1 MIFAL
6 FLAFHAADIWSHKRS
21 AERAFIQAGS
31 AIKRFIE
38 LTSPAQM
45 NVPEAATAVR
55 RYVLAVKE
63 DEWTHHRNQKASS
76 KAEAALR
83 DLQALTV
90 RMARDTPGPAASQ
103 AFALVEGLG
112 LTDYDLVGFSL
123 GSRTAARG
131 VIAGLDPRRLVL
143 AGMGLEGLAGWTR
156 RSAFFLDAI
165 ARFDEVKHG
174 DAAFM
179 AVAFMKTQKVDL
191 VAAKLL
197 LESVGDTDAADLAK
211 IAMPTM
217 VLCGAQDRD
226 NGDPAALTAALPDAV
241 QAVDAVADQQT
252 GVVDQHIQI
261 TDLGAHAL
269 GQRGG
274 GRGVAH
280 VQRKGPAFTAGL
292 AHQFQGFC

>member
-1 MIFAL
+1 MSEA
-6 FLAFHAADIWSHKRS
+6 
-21 AERAFIQAGS
+21 
-31 AIKRFIE
+31 
-38 LTSPAQM
+38 TTQM
-45 NVPEAATAVR
+45 LEGFDGA
-55 RYVLAVKE
+55 VLAV
-63 DEWTHHRNQKASS
+63 HRLGAGRPVLMLHGLFSEATTNWIRFGHAQRLADAGFEAIMPDFRAHGKSARPHDKA
-76 KAEAALR
+76 AYPTDVL
-83 DLQALTV
+83 V
-90 RMARDTPGPAASQ
+90 RDT
-103 AFALVEGLG
+103 FALVEGLG

-174 DAAFM
+174 DPAFM

-226 NGDPAALTAALPDAV
+226 NGDPVALAEALPDATHV
-241 QAVDAVADQQT
+241 EVPGTHMSSVTEA
-252 GVVDQHIQI
+252 
-261 TDLGAHAL
+261 AL
-269 GQRGG
+269 GEEIVRFLS
-274 GRGVAH
+274 A
-280 VQRKGPAFTAGL
+280 
-292 AHQFQGFC
+292 